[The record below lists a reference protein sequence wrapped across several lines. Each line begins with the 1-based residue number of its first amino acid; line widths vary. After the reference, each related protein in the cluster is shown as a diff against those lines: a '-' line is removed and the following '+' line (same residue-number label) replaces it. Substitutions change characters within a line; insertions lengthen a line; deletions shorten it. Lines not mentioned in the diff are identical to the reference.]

1 MANEQVI
8 HNIFEITSKLSR
20 IIYTKLSRVLGQ
32 TNIPD
37 AANIFSH
44 LTGG

>member
-8 HNIFEITSKLSR
+8 HNIFEIKSNLPS
-20 IIYTKLSRVLGQ
+20 IIYIQLSRVLGQ
-32 TNIPD
+32 TNMPD
-37 AANIFSH
+37 AADIFSH